1 MFHVRNVQTVVGGTG
16 LLLLLLVGLM
26 VGSGCD
32 SSTPVTN
39 DGADNAISGL
49 DGNASGYR
57 GTMGERGLGK
67 KDINPRQ
74 KIHPFQGITET
85 DEVGNIISVDPDD
98 WCYATEPGVYAFLP
112 AYPNPTEGACTLTF
126 VLPEAADVNIM
137 ITKWVGDPIRIVRRL
152 VNGEYAAGT
161 HTVVWDGRDD
171 DGDLL
176 GADVYRVLM
185 TAGDFTCYGDVQI
198 VEP

>member
-1 MFHVRNVQTVVGGTG
+1 MFYSRKTLSIISGVGA
-16 LLLLLLVGLM
+16 LLLLLVGLM
-26 VGSGCD
+26 VISGCD
-32 SSTPVTN
+32 SSTPVSN
-39 DGADNAISGL
+39 DGDDAVITSL
-49 DGNASGYR
+49 DGNAYGYR
-57 GTMGERGLGK
+57 GSMGNRGLSK
-67 KDINPRQ
+67 RDINPRQ

-98 WCYATEPGVYAFLP
+98 WCYAGEPGVYAFLP
-112 AYPNPTEGACTLTF
+112 AYPNPTEGACTITF
-126 VLPEAADVNIM
+126 VLPEAADVSIM

-161 HTVVWDGRDD
+161 HTIVWDGRDD
-171 DGDLL
+171 DGDWL

-185 TAGDFTCYGDVQI
+185 TAGDFSCYGDIQV